1 MFEKHL
7 LNYIKKK
14 NEDKNIF
21 LVKSFSS
28 SKKEK
33 KNNIIYG
40 ESKINEK
47 NILKKYHQRNI
58 LFNNK
63 ISNNNP
69 NSTSTS
75 SLSSSTEKK
84 YLTPTKTN
92 RDVTNGNDYYFESFN
107 DKQNLFNNVNIS
119 MPKIDYNSKY
129 KQNKSLH
136 LTLGTGINRNN
147 NNNYFSG
154 NDYGNSKELI
164 VNRSFKFQKNKL
176 VLCKKVD
183 ISNNNSTINDD
194 EQNSSSKSEEKFK
207 INKSLNNTVN
217 KVGNKKNSIN
227 ENEYNRINNRYSI
240 FPEKKFLEKNEEKEE
255 NENNKGANYNNITKE
270 KKYKNIVLRPHK
282 IQKENQLKYNIKVN
296 KYKKEESLDLIK
308 KIIPKFN
315 IKPKYSRVFKYK

>member
-1 MFEKHL
+1 MFEKHI
-7 LNYIKKK
+7 LNHIKKK
-14 NEDKNIF
+14 KEDKNIV
-21 LVKSFSS
+21 LAKSYSS

-33 KNNIIYG
+33 KNNNIYG
-40 ESKINEK
+40 ESKLNEK
-47 NILKKYHQRNI
+47 KIIKKYHQRNI

-75 SLSSSTEKK
+75 SLSSSAEKK

-92 RDVTNGNDYYFESFN
+92 KDNSNGNDYYFESFTN
-107 DKQNLFNNVNIS
+107 KQDLFNNVNIS
-119 MPKIDYNSKY
+119 MPKIDYNNKY
-129 KQNKSLH
+129 KQNKNLH
-136 LTLGTGINRNN
+136 LTLGAGINR

-154 NDYGNSKELI
+154 NDYGNNKELI

-183 ISNNNSTINDD
+183 ISNNNSMINDD
-194 EQNSSSKSEEKFK
+194 EKNLISKSEEKFK
-207 INKSLNNTVN
+207 INKSLYNTNDNLENRKISKNVN
-217 KVGNKKNSIN
+217 DFNK
-227 ENEYNRINNRYSI
+227 INNRYSI
-240 FPEKKFLEKNEEKEE
+240 FPEKKFPYKKEE
-255 NENNKGANYNNITKE
+255 NEENDFNRDVNNNNLTKE

-282 IQKENQLKYNIKVN
+282 IQKENQLKYNIRVN
-296 KYKKEESLDLIK
+296 KHKPKESPDLIK

>member
-7 LNYIKKK
+7 FNYIKKK
-14 NEDKNIF
+14 NENKNIF

-47 NILKKYHQRNI
+47 KILKKYHQRNI

-63 ISNNNP
+63 ITNNNP

-75 SLSSSTEKK
+75 LSSSAEKK
-84 YLTPTKTN
+84 YLTPTKTK
-92 RDVTNGNDYYFESFN
+92 RDFSNGNDYYFESFN

-119 MPKIDYNSKY
+119 MPKIDYTNKY

-194 EQNSSSKSEEKFK
+194 EQNLSSKSEEKFK
-207 INKSLNNTVN
+207 INKSLNNTIDKLGNN
-217 KVGNKKNSIN
+217 KISFN
-227 ENEYNRINNRYSI
+227 ENDYNKINNKYSI
-240 FPEKKFLEKNEEKEE
+240 FPEKIFLEKNEEKEE
-255 NENNKGANYNNITKE
+255 NENNNGANYNNIIKE

-296 KYKKEESLDLIK
+296 KYKEKESPDLIK